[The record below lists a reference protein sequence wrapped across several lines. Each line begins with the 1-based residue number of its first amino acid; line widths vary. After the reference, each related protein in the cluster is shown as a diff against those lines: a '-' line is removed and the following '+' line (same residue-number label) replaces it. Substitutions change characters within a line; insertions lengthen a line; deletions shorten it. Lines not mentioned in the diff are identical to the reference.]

1 MKITPAMAEA
11 GINALAKGKRSKL
24 SDEAFAASIYSAMDN
39 VRRSEEARARPHS
52 APAAVYEHQS
62 WPAWWYGPDGE
73 SKLFQ
78 KAEDVPDGWTDSV
91 QVHVLA
97 RDADVLSGKL
107 DRKLKRKV
115 TA

>member
-52 APAAVYEHQS
+52 AKPVEYVHQS
-62 WPAWWYGPDGE
+62 WPAWFYGPDGE
-73 SKLFQ
+73 AKLFQ
-78 KAEDVPDGWTDSV
+78 KAEDVPEGWTDSV
-91 QVHVLA
+91 QVHALE
-97 RDADVLSGKL
+97 RDAEVLSGKL
-107 DRKLKRKV
+107 DRKFKRKV
-115 TA
+115 A